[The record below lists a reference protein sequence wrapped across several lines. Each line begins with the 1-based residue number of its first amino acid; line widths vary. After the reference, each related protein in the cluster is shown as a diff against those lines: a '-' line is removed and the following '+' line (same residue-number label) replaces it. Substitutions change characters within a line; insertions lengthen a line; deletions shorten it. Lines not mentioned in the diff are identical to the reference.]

1 MNAASSFTSVID
13 DIRKGY
19 KDKIHPELFSVY
31 QKNYFKAL
39 SMFGN
44 QKHGDPYFEMVNQFK
59 ANLTR
64 FAAHKAYHVTR
75 QLKSIKTKDLD
86 QFNKQAKGCI
96 KKFNRYQAAEHHAI
110 VARSRTAKQFEQFKQ
125 ELDIYP
131 NLEWLAT
138 KSAIP
143 RELHKKYV
151 GTILPHDD
159 PFWVE
164 NQPGNLYGCKCDW
177 RTTNKPITASPGN
190 VVKAAEGLE
199 GNPALTGEIFTE
211 NHPYFNVKNTDDI
224 NRFLR
229 KPMDELL
236 KPVIK
241 QVVSSVDAYKGIE
254 LVNESLV
261 TGKTVLL
268 RKSINETYS
277 HNLDY
282 KVRLYSINIAN
293 KIDDW
298 EYLGYAYTA
307 SGKHTEAKLFLYYE
321 TNIGEKKRFVN
332 VELHDSYGEV
342 IYSIFDS
349 IDMKRIKRGI
359 PKELKK

>member
-1 MNAASSFTSVID
+1 
-13 DIRKGY
+13 
-19 KDKIHPELFSVY
+19 
-31 QKNYFKAL
+31 
-39 SMFGN
+39 MFGT
-44 QKHGDPYFEMVNQFK
+44 QKLGDPYFEMVNQFK

-75 QLKSIKTKDLD
+75 QLKSIKTKDSD
-86 QFNKQAKGCI
+86 KFNKQAKGSI
-96 KKFNRYQAAEHHAI
+96 KKYNRYQAAEHHAI

-125 ELDIYP
+125 ELDLYP

-138 KSAIP
+138 TSAVA
-143 RELHKKYV
+143 RDLHKKYV

-159 PFWVE
+159 PFWIE

-177 RTTNKPITASPGN
+177 RTTNKPVTASPGN
-190 VVKAAEGLE
+190 LAKAAQGLE

-211 NHPYFNVKNTDDI
+211 NHPYFNVRNAADI
-224 NRFLR
+224 HKFIR

-241 QVVSSVDAYKGIE
+241 QVVNSIHAYKGVE
-254 LVNESLV
+254 VVNEALIS
-261 TGKTVLL
+261 GKAVLL
-268 RKSINETYS
+268 RKSINEIYS

-282 KVRLYSINIAN
+282 KVRLYNINIAD

-298 EYLGYAYTA
+298 KYLGYAYTQN
-307 SGKHTEAKLFLYYE
+307 SKHKEAKLFLYYE

-332 VELHDSYGEV
+332 VELHKVYGEV
-342 IYSIFDS
+342 PYVILES
-349 IDMKRIKRGI
+349 IDMKRIKKGI
-359 PKELKK
+359 PGELKE